1 MAIYQADHFP
11 GEWRNRLLTWNQH
24 GRRLNRERLK
34 RKGSGYVGKHETDV
48 FENSNE
54 WFRGMEVSVGPDGA
68 IYGLDWSD
76 TGECH
81 DHTGVHRTSGRI
93 YKFFH
98 QKNPVADL
106 SILENRFD
114 DLEAVIRHPNVWYFR
129 QFLQNLSVGS
139 LTEREKYSM
148 IRICELNFVGR
159 QPTPIRLRAMWGL
172 YALNKLISESYLDD
186 PNENIR
192 AWLIRL
198 MVDEQPIDTL
208 FGPREKEHYSIEPEI
223 VQKLVQQAITDES
236 GLVRLTLA
244 SALQRLPIELRGDL
258 AQALAFRS
266 EDKKDHNLPMVVWA
280 GITPL
285 VEHDLNGLIE
295 IARATQWPSLRTWIA
310 RAVTEQ
316 SAQQPLE
323 FNSLLDLLVEQPKYS
338 DSLLV
343 GIERAVL
350 GMKEFKKPDRWELV
364 LSKLG
369 KNPQVLKLSVLFGD
383 EQATERMEKL
393 VVNAQADPSVRRRS
407 LKILIDSDSTNLK
420 VLCGKLLNDPEMQV
434 LAVRGLSQFEDLE
447 IGKKLVD
454 KLPDFSRQELD
465 EVVGFLCGRVNW
477 TGFMLEEMEKGNI
490 SRSVISPYHA
500 TQILALNNKELN
512 EKLDRVWGVVRT
524 SPDTMSERKIELK
537 KELNAGHLANA
548 NLVNG
553 RTHYDLQCGACHKLY
568 GQGGKLGPDLT
579 GSGRS
584 NLDYLLENIVDPDS
598 AVSADYRMN
607 IIHLKDGRT
616 LSGMIAGQDRNS
628 LTLRMPGSDTVV
640 SKSMVEKR
648 ETLSHSIMP
657 AGLLDNLS
665 LNARRDLIA
674 YLMNPTQVSRPAQ

>member
-1 MAIYQADHFP
+1 
-11 GEWRNRLLTWNQH
+11 
-24 GRRLNRERLK
+24 
-34 RKGSGYVGKHETDV
+34 
-48 FENSNE
+48 
-54 WFRGMEVSVGPDGA
+54 
-68 IYGLDWSD
+68 
-76 TGECH
+76 
-81 DHTGVHRTSGRI
+81 
-93 YKFFH
+93 
-98 QKNPVADL
+98 
-106 SILENRFD
+106 
-114 DLEAVIRHPNVWYFR
+114 
-129 QFLQNLSVGS
+129 
-139 LTEREKYSM
+139 
-148 IRICELNFVGR
+148 
-159 QPTPIRLRAMWGL
+159 
-172 YALNKLISESYLDD
+172 
-186 PNENIR
+186 
-192 AWLIRL
+192 
-198 MVDEQPIDTL
+198 
-208 FGPREKEHYSIEPEI
+208 
-223 VQKLVQQAITDES
+223 
-236 GLVRLTLA
+236 
-244 SALQRLPIELRGDL
+244 
-258 AQALAFRS
+258 
-266 EDKKDHNLPMVVWA
+266 
-280 GITPL
+280 
-285 VEHDLNGLIE
+285 
-295 IARATQWPSLRTWIA
+295 
-310 RAVTEQ
+310 
-316 SAQQPLE
+316 
-323 FNSLLDLLVEQPKYS
+323 
-338 DSLLV
+338 
-343 GIERAVL
+343 
-350 GMKEFKKPDRWELV
+350 
-364 LSKLG
+364 
-369 KNPQVLKLSVLFGD
+369 
-383 EQATERMEKL
+383 
-393 VVNAQADPSVRRRS
+393 

-434 LAVRGLSQFEDLE
+434 LAVRGLTKFEDLK
-447 IGKKLVD
+447 IGKRLVD

>member
-1 MAIYQADHFP
+1 
-11 GEWRNRLLTWNQH
+11 
-24 GRRLNRERLK
+24 
-34 RKGSGYVGKHETDV
+34 
-48 FENSNE
+48 
-54 WFRGMEVSVGPDGA
+54 
-68 IYGLDWSD
+68 
-76 TGECH
+76 
-81 DHTGVHRTSGRI
+81 
-93 YKFFH
+93 
-98 QKNPVADL
+98 
-106 SILENRFD
+106 
-114 DLEAVIRHPNVWYFR
+114 
-129 QFLQNLSVGS
+129 
-139 LTEREKYSM
+139 
-148 IRICELNFVGR
+148 
-159 QPTPIRLRAMWGL
+159 MWGL

-350 GMKEFKKPDRWELV
+350 GMKGFKKPDRWELV

-369 KNPQVLKLSVLFGD
+369 MNPQVLKLSVLFGD

-393 VVNAQADPSVRRRS
+393 VVNAQADPSIRRRT

-434 LAVRGLSQFEDLE
+434 LAVRGLTKFEDLK
-447 IGKKLVD
+447 IGKRLVD

-500 TQILALNNKELN
+500 TQILALNNQELN